1 MASDEAF
8 TDVAPAPQPSPMC
21 GICLEAPSVYLVK
34 ACGHGMCDECAKTLL
49 VIHWR
54 DPIVHCPECPLALTE
69 AEIKEITPKDKYEK
83 RARQLRLDGDSSL
96 RACPRCYHVFPP
108 ANDALEESL
117 TCPKCAA
124 VFCGFHNTIHPNQ
137 VCPGHGSGPQG
148 SSALFK
154 PCPHCNTPIEHAGGC
169 DHVICTRCQ
178 KDFCFRC
185 GQANLTGTFVRK
197 CQTCNSAYI
206 HHRYL
211 SLWLLGWILL
221 LPLWLILFTLVGI
234 VFLVTELYL
243 MLRLRC
249 EVARRIAPEFLFCCL
264 CPCAFLREILAAMCH
279 CTWCACY
286 QSHFQPPDAANHA

>member
-1 MASDEAF
+1 MKSVLGSCGLMATRPCELVHDAITCFPQQMMRWKSRLPVQNVLLSFVVF
-8 TDVAPAPQPSPMC
+8 TTQSTPIKCALAMDRALKGLLPSSNPVLTATLPSSTLVAATMVSICDVFVLFLFLLGCVCSF
-21 GICLEAPSVYLVK
+21 
-34 ACGHGMCDECAKTLL
+34 ACFTN
-49 VIHWR
+49 
-54 DPIVHCPECPLALTE
+54 
-69 AEIKEITPKDKYEK
+69 
-83 RARQLRLDGDSSL
+83 SSL
-96 RACPRCYHVFPP
+96 VSTLNLLP
-108 ANDALEESL
+108 L
-117 TCPKCAA
+117 TFSTPVISYEC
-124 VFCGFHNTIHPNQ
+124 VW
-137 VCPGHGSGPQG
+137 GSP
-148 SSALFK
+148 LR
-154 PCPHCNTPIEHAGGC
+154 
-169 DHVICTRCQ
+169 VICTRCQ